1 LLPNSNGCSTISAN
15 FVVTVNANPT
25 ATITGTTSF
34 CAGGSTLLSA
44 ATSTAGSGSITGYQ
58 WALGGSNI
66 GGATASTYTATAAGN
81 YTVTVTNSNGCSTT
95 SAITVVSVNANPTAT
110 ITGTAS
116 FCAGGSTVLSA
127 ATSTAGSG
135 TITGYQWRLGGS
147 NIGGATASTY
157 TATAAGTYSV
167 IVTNSNGCSTTSA
180 NFVVTVNANP
190 VATITGT
197 ASFCSGGSTVLSAA
211 TSTAGSGTISGYQWN
226 LGGSAI
232 GGATAST
239 YTATAGGNYTVTVT
253 NSNGC
258 STTSAVTTVTVN
270 TNPTATISSTTPVSC
285 SGGTNGAATV
295 TPSGGTPGY
304 TYDWTPGTPTGDGTA
319 TITNLAVGSY
329 TVTVTDTRGCTG
341 TATATIIQDDNT
353 PPTALCSNV
362 TVPLNSGGTASIVP
376 AQVDNGSSDNCGIAS
391 MSVTPN
397 TFTCANVGANT
408 VTLIVTDVNG
418 NTASCTSTVT
428 VVDNVPPAA
437 VCQNITVN
445 LNAAGTVS
453 ITAAQVDGGSS
464 DACGIT
470 SMSVSPNSFTCANVG
485 ANTVTLTVTDVNGN
499 TATCTATVT
508 VADVT
513 PPTAVCQNISVDLNS
528 SGSATITAAQINNG
542 SSDACGIASLSVSP
556 SSFSCANTGANTVTL
571 TVTDVNGN
579 SSTCTATVTVNDVTP
594 PTAICTNITAQLD
607 GAGNVTIA
615 AGDVDNG
622 STDACGIA
630 SITVSPNTFDCS
642 DVGANTV
649 TLTVTDLSGNVST
662 CTATVTVADQA
673 DPTAICQNISVNLN
687 AAGSVSITAAQVNN
701 GSSDNCGIA
710 SLSVSPSSFTCANE
724 GANTV
729 TLTVTDVNG
738 NTATCAAIV
747 TVNDVTPPTA
757 VCQNISVNLGSGGTV
772 TITGAQV
779 NNGSSDACGIASLSV
794 SPNTFDCSDLGANT
808 VTLTVTDVNGNSST
822 CTATVTVVDVTPP
835 VASCQ
840 NITVNLN
847 SSGTAT
853 ITAAQVNNGS
863 SDVCGAVTLSVS
875 PSSFTCANVGANTV
889 TLTVTDGSGNTS
901 TCTAT
906 VTVADVTPPTAVC
919 QNITVQL
926 NSSGSATITAA
937 QVNNGSSDACGIA
950 SLSVTPST
958 FNCSNA
964 GANTVTLT
972 VTDVNGNSS
981 TCTATVTVQD
991 NVAPTAVC
999 QNISVNL
1006 NAAGNAT
1013 ITAAQVNNG
1022 SSDACG
1028 IASLS
1033 VSPSTFTCANEGAN
1047 TVTLTVTDVNGNSS
1061 TCTATVTVNDV
1072 TAPTAVCQNITLNL
1086 NSSGTATITAAQINN
1101 GSSDACGIASLS
1113 VSPSSFT
1120 CANVGAN
1127 TVTLTVT
1134 DVNGNTSTCTATVTV
1149 VDNTA
1154 PTAVCQNISVNLNS
1168 SGTVSITAA
1177 QINNGSSDACGIA
1190 SLSVSPSS
1198 FTCSNV
1204 GANTVTLT
1212 VTDNNGNSSTCTA
1225 TVTVNDVTPPT
1236 AVCQNVTVNLNSSG
1250 TATITAAQINN
1261 GSSDACGILSFS
1273 VSPST
1278 FNCSNVG
1285 ANTVTLTVTDVNGNT
1300 ATCTGIVTVNDII
1313 QPTAVCQN
1321 ITVALNGTGNA
1332 SITAAQIN
1340 NGSSDNCGIASLS
1353 VSPSSFD
1360 CSDLGANTV
1369 TLTVTDVNGNV
1380 ATCTATVTV
1389 VDNIAPTAIC
1399 QNISVNLNSSGTAS
1413 ITAAQVNNGS
1423 TDNCTITS
1431 LSVSPSAFNCS
1442 NVGANTVTLT
1452 VTDQSGNTSTCTATV
1467 TVNDIIPPTAV
1478 CQNITVQ
1485 LDATGNVSITA
1496 AQINNGSSDNCGIAS
1511 LSVSPNSFTCA
1522 GVGPNPVVLTVTD
1535 VNGNVSTC
1543 TATVTVQDNVDPVA
1557 LCQNISIDL
1566 NSSGTATILA
1576 SQIDNGSS
1584 DACGITS
1591 ITVSPS
1597 AFTCANVGAN
1607 SVTLTVTDENG
1618 NTATCNAT
1626 VTVNDVTPPTT
1637 VCQNITVQLNAAGTA
1652 SITAAQVN
1660 NGSSDA
1666 CGIASLS
1673 VSPNTFTCANIG
1685 TNNVTLTVTDV
1696 NGNSSTCTAVVTIV
1710 DNIAPTALCQN
1721 ITVQLNA
1728 GGTATINATQINNG
1742 STDNCSIASI
1752 TVSPSSFTCANVGAN
1767 TVTLTVTDGSGN
1779 SSTCTATVTVQEN
1792 IAPTAL
1798 CQNITVN
1805 LNPAGT
1811 ASITA
1816 AQINNGSF
1824 DNCGISSITASPTSF
1839 TCANVGA
1846 NTVTLTVT
1854 DVNGNISTCTA
1865 TVTVVDNIAPTAV
1878 CQNITVQLDAS
1889 GNTSILANDVD
1900 GGSTDNCGIASLSVS
1915 PSTFNCSDVGANT
1928 VTLTVTDV
1936 NGNVSTCLATVT
1948 VQDNVAPN
1956 AVCQN
1961 ITVNLNAAGTASIT
1975 AAQINNGS
1983 SDNCGIASVTV
1994 SPSTF
1999 NCSNVGANTV
2009 TLTVTDVNGN
2019 VSTCTATVTVVD
2031 NIAPTAVCQN
2041 ITVQLNPAGAGS
2053 ITAAQIN
2060 NGSSDNCGIASLSV
2074 TPNTFDCS
2082 DVGANTVTL
2091 TVTDVNGNTSTC
2103 TATVTVENNVAPSV
2117 VCQDISVDLN
2127 SSGTVSITAAQVNN
2141 GSSASCGLASLT
2153 VTPSTFNCSNVGAN
2167 TVTLTAVDV
2176 NGNSSSCTATVTVND
2191 VTPPVA
2197 ICQNI
2202 TVNLNAAGTAAITAA
2217 QINNGSNDA
2226 CGIASLS
2233 VTPNTF
2239 NCTNVGANTV
2249 TLTVTDVNGNSSTC
2263 TATVTVV
2270 DNVAPVAQCQNISV
2284 QLNAGGNASIT
2295 AAQINNASS
2304 DACGIASLSVSPST
2318 FTCANV
2324 GANTVILT
2332 VTDVNGNSSTCTAT
2346 VTVADNIAPTALC
2359 QSITVNLN
2367 AAGTASIT
2375 AAQINNGSSD
2385 ACGIA
2390 SLTVS
2395 PSTFTCANI
2404 GANIVTLTV
2413 TDNNGNVSTCTA
2425 TVTVVDNIAPVAVCQ
2440 NITIALNAAGTAT
2453 ITAAQVNNGSSD
2465 ACGISSLSVSPSSFT
2480 CANVGANT
2488 VTLTVTDVN
2497 GNVSTCTA
2505 TVTIVDNTAPVAL
2518 CQNVSINLNSSG
2530 NGSVTAAQVNNGSND
2545 ACGILS
2551 VSVSPSTFTCA
2562 NVGNNNVTLTVTDIH
2577 GNVSTCSAIVT
2588 VNDVTPPTAICQN
2601 ISVNLNSSG
2610 TATITAAQIN
2620 NGSSDACGIAS
2631 LTVTPNSFTCTNV
2644 GPNTVVLTV
2653 TDVNG
2658 NSSTC
2663 NATVTVNDVTAPT
2676 AICQNITVQLD
2687 ATGNATITAND
2698 VNNGS
2703 SDACGIASLSVSPS
2717 AFNCS
2722 NVGANTVTLTVT
2734 DVNGNISTC
2743 TATATVENN
2752 VAPTVICQNITVS
2765 LDANGNAVIT
2775 ASQVNNGS
2783 NAACGISSLTV
2794 TPNTF
2799 TCANIGL
2806 NTVTLTAVD
2815 VNGNVSTC
2823 TAQVTITD
2831 NVAPNAVCQNIT
2843 TQLNSSGTVTVTA
2856 GQIDN
2861 GSTDS
2866 CGIASMTTTPSSF
2879 TCANLGANTVT
2890 LTVTDN
2896 YGNSSTCS
2904 STVTVVDNIA
2914 PTALCQNISVNLNA
2928 AGTATITAAQ
2938 INNNSTD
2945 NCSIVSLSV
2954 SPNSFTC
2961 ANVGANTV
2969 TLTVT
2974 DQSGNSSTCTA
2985 TVTVNDVT
2993 PPVAN
2998 CQNITVNLDASGNA
3012 SVTAAQINNN
3022 STDACGIASMTVSQ
3036 NSFTCAGVGANPV
3049 TLTVTDV
3056 NGNISTCTAIVTV
3069 VDNVP
3074 PVATCQ
3080 NITVQL
3086 NSSGTVSITASQV
3099 NNGSSDACGIAS
3111 LSVSPSSFT
3120 CANIGANTVTLTVTD
3135 VNGNTATCQALV
3147 TVQDITPPTAV
3158 CQNISVALDATGNAS
3173 ITALQI
3179 NNGSS
3184 DNCGI
3189 ASISVSPNTFTCAN
3203 VGANTVT
3210 LTVTDVNGNTSTCSS
3225 TVTVLDLIAPTAICQ
3240 NITVQLDASGNAAIT
3255 AAQINNG
3262 SSDACGIASL
3272 SVNPN
3277 TFSCSDV
3284 GANTVV
3290 LTVTDVNGNSS
3301 TCNAIVTIEDNIN
3314 PVANC
3319 QNITVALDANGDVVV
3334 TAAQIDNGSTDNCG
3348 IASIM
3353 FDGAQSQLAFDC
3365 SDVGI
3370 NTVTLTVTDVN
3381 GNSSTCSA
3389 TVTVEDNIA
3398 PNAIC
3403 QNITAQ
3409 LDANGDVVVTAA
3421 QIDNGS
3427 NDACGIASIVIDGQ
3441 SQLAYDCSDVGVN
3454 TVTLTVTDVNGN
3466 VSTCLATI
3474 TVEDN
3479 IAPAAICQN
3488 ITIALDANGNV
3499 IVTAAQIN
3507 NGSSDNCGI
3516 ASIEING
3523 QPQVSFN
3530 CGNVGAN
3537 TVTLTVTDVNGNV
3550 STCTATVTVEDNV
3563 APNAICQNITVQL
3576 DATGNVVVTAAQ
3588 IDNGSNDNCGITSIL
3603 INGQSQISFG
3613 CTDVG
3618 VNTVTLTVTDV
3629 NGNVSTCTAT
3639 VTVLD
3644 NASTPPTAICQDITV
3659 QLDASGNT
3667 SILPVDIDNGSFDNC
3682 GIASMTV
3689 SPSTFNCS
3697 NVGANPVTLTVTDL
3711 NGNVSTC
3718 TATVTVEDNVVP
3730 NAICQN
3736 ITAQLDANGNL
3747 IVTAAQINNG
3757 SNDACGILTVTL
3769 DGNQSQLGFD
3779 CSNVGVNTVTLIVT
3793 DIHGNISTCNAT
3805 VTVEDTIAP
3814 NAICQNITAQLDAT
3828 GNIVVTA
3835 TQINNGS
3842 NDNCGIASITLD
3854 GNQSQLAYDCSNVG
3868 VNNVI
3873 LTVTD
3878 VNGNV
3883 STCSATI
3890 TIEDNINPTA
3900 ICQNITAQLDA
3911 TGSIIVTATQ
3921 INNGSNDNCGI
3932 ASITLDGGQSQLAFD
3947 CSNVGVNTVTLT
3959 VTDVNGNVSTCSA
3972 TITIED
3978 NIDPAAICQN
3988 ITVQL
3993 DANGNAVVTAAQI
4006 DNGSNDNCG
4015 IASVV
4020 INGQS
4025 QLAFDCSNVGV
4036 NNVTLTVTDVN
4047 GNVSTCSATI
4057 TVQDNAG
4064 TPPTAICQDITVQL
4078 DATGNTTITAAD
4090 VDGGSFDNCGIASLS
4105 VSQTSFDCGDVG
4117 ANTVTLTVTDVNGNS
4132 SQCTATVTVED
4143 TIAPAA
4149 VCQNITAQLDA
4160 TGNVTIAAGDVDN
4173 GSSDACG
4180 IASITVSPN
4189 TFTCAN
4195 IGANTVTLTVT
4206 DVNGNV
4212 STCTAT
4218 ATVEDNVNPV
4228 AQCQNIT
4235 VQLDATGNATI
4246 TAAQLDNG
4254 STDACGIASM
4264 TLSTSSFSCADIG
4277 SNNVTLTITDVN
4289 GNSATCAAVVTVEDN
4304 IAPVAVCQDISVQLN
4319 PGGSVTITA
4328 AQVNNG
4334 SSDAC
4339 GIAALSVS
4347 PSTFTCA
4354 NVGPN
4359 TVTLTVIDNNGNQS
4373 TCTATVTVLDNNA
4386 PTALCQN
4393 ITVQLDANGNASIIA
4408 AQVDNGSGDQCGPV
4422 TLNINPSTF
4431 DCSNIGANTVTLTV
4445 TDQSGNSTTCTA
4457 TVTIEDNVAPVAI
4470 CHNINVELDAN
4481 GQVVITAAQ
4490 VDNGTT
4496 DNCSTTSSGLTFSL
4510 SETSFDCSNIGSNI
4524 VTFTATDAYGNSSTC
4539 TATVNISDTVS
4550 PVVVCQNIT
4559 VDLDANGNATITA
4572 AQVDNGSADACGIA
4586 SMVVSP
4592 NTFDCSNIGANT
4604 VTFTV
4609 TDNNGN
4615 SSSCTAIVTIEDNT
4629 APTIV
4634 CQNITVQLDANGNAV
4649 ITAVDIDGGSTD
4661 NCSTSGSGLT
4671 FSASQTAFDCSN
4683 IGANTI
4689 TLTVTDAY
4697 GNSSTCDATVTVADT
4712 VSPVAICQSITVQ
4725 LDANGQVVISAI
4737 DIDGGS
4743 TDNCSDI
4750 NSGLT
4755 FSASQTT
4762 FDCSDEGSN
4771 TVTLTVTDAYGN
4783 VSTCTATVTVENNIT
4798 PAVVCQDITVQ
4809 LDATGNVVITAADVD
4824 GGTAAACGIASLTV
4838 SPSSFDCSNV
4848 GANTV
4853 TLTATDNSGNTSTC
4867 TAIVTVQDTINPTI
4881 VCQNITV
4888 ALDANGNAVIT
4899 GIDLDNGTTDNCSTS
4914 GSGLTYTASQTNF
4927 DCSNIGTNTVTLT
4940 VTDANGNSSTCD
4952 AVVTITD
4959 TVSPTVICQSI
4970 TVQLDANGNAVI
4982 TAIDVDGGSSD
4993 NCSTPGNGLT
5003 YAISDT
5009 DFDCSNVGVNTVT
5022 LTVTDAN
5029 GNSSSCSATV
5039 TIVDDVDPIALC
5051 RDITI
5056 QLDNNGQATIDA
5068 SQVNNGSS
5076 DNCGIATMTVNPNT
5090 FTCSGIGANPVT
5102 LTVTDVN
5109 GNVSSCTATVTIQD
5123 NVDPVALCQNITI
5136 DLDGTG
5142 NTSIVPSQ
5150 VDNGSSDACGIATIT
5165 VSPNTFDCSNVGAN
5179 TVTLVVTDLNGNI
5192 DSCTSVVTVVD
5203 ATAPNAICQ
5212 NITVALDSN
5221 GVVSITAAQIDN
5233 GSTDAC
5239 GIDTMTLSVSSFDC
5253 SNVGEN
5259 LVTLTVTDVNG
5270 NSDNCFA
5277 TVTVTD
5283 VVAPEFTFCPADIT
5297 IQPDSSNCNP
5307 SVTWTIPV
5315 AADNCG
5321 VTSFTSNF
5329 QSGNNFPV
5337 GTTTVTYTAVDA
5349 SGNTTTCSFDINVL
5363 ANPLLIAAVADTF
5376 NCGYNVACNGNADG
5390 SATAMP
5396 AGGCMPY
5403 SYAWS
5408 NGQTSQT
5415 ATGLSATTYSV
5426 TVTDGLGNTA
5436 TTTISLTEP
5445 AQLAVDSLTS
5455 PVNSG
5460 GWNINCANTNN
5471 GIINLAVSGGSD
5483 CVDYNYA
5490 WTGPN
5495 GFTSTDENLIFVY
5508 AGTYYVTIT
5517 DINGCSINDSI
5528 TLTEP
5533 ELLEVNLV
5541 DQQDVSCN
5549 GLSDGSATVEAVG
5562 GANGYQ
5568 YLWSNGVTTAT
5579 ADSLEAGIYFVS
5591 VTDNNGCIATT
5602 NVIIG
5607 EPNPLI
5613 AYATVASDYNG
5624 SDVSCAGD
5632 QDGLATVLVNG
5643 GTPNYTFLWSNG
5655 STDDFASDLGA
5666 GTHFVTATDA
5676 NGCDTTVSV
5685 TLIDPAVLTADV
5697 ISVIEPSCNGA
5708 ANGSATV
5715 QAAGGTPGYFYYWS
5729 NTQTGATASN
5739 LASGT
5744 YTVTVSDTNGCNVI
5758 ITVTV
5763 GEPQA
5768 LEITSSNIN
5777 VTDVSCSGGNDGAI
5791 DITPTGGTAPYTY
5804 AWDNGATTE
5813 DISALTAG
5821 TYIITLADSLGC
5833 DTTISIIVN
5842 EPAPLVATISST
5854 TSPSCN
5860 GNANGTATVDV
5871 TGGTVSYN
5879 YLWSDG
5885 QTTATAINL
5894 AAGTHSVIVT
5904 DANGCSDTTQ
5914 AIIADPVTLTV
5925 SAEIT
5930 SDFNGEDVSCFGANN
5945 GIATATPAGG
5955 TAPYTYIWSNGQ
5967 TGAVA
5972 SNLFAGTYIVTATDA
5987 NGCSATDTV
5996 LVVDP
6001 AQLTAVISNTS
6012 TVSCAGQANG
6022 SATVNVTG
6030 GVAPYIYSWTNGQT
6044 TQTATGL
6051 AFGIHQVTVVDANGC
6066 SQTVFA
6072 DITEP
6077 PSLTASVIFILDV
6090 TCNGGSNG
6098 AGFIDVVGGTAPY
6111 TYLWSDGTTT
6121 EDLNGVGA
6129 GDYTVQITDASGCDT
6144 SLLLVITQPTAMV
6157 ANIINQVNVGCAG
6170 GATGEATID
6179 VSGGIPG
6186 YTYLWDNGA
6195 TTVTATDLPAGLHSV
6210 TIRDANNCITI
6221 VNFVITENAV
6231 LSAGDVDV
6239 NNVTCNGANNGSI
6252 SFDVAGGNTPYTYAW
6267 SNGQSTVPAINL
6279 EAGDYSVTV
6288 TDSAGCALNLSF
6300 TVSEPA
6306 DLVPAITNVV
6316 QPACGGSATGIATV
6330 GVTGGTP
6337 SYTFAWDNGQTTAT
6351 ATNLTSGVH
6360 TVVVTDAAGCSDST
6374 TVTIIAPGNMSIS
6387 LAGSSQPT
6395 CFGGANGTA
6404 TVLVTGGTTPYTYD
6418 WTPSANTGST
6428 ATGLSAGIYV
6438 VVASDAN
6445 GCAASQTITITQ
6457 PSQIVADINSIG
6469 NVVCAGDSV
6478 TISAT
6483 ATGGNGVYTYTW
6495 NNGLGNG
6502 ASHIVLP
6509 SVPTTYVVTVTDGL
6523 GCAGTQDSVTVTISA
6538 PPVAAFTVPTS
6549 NTYSCTY
6556 PVTVDF
6562 TNTST
6567 NAVSYAWD
6575 FGNGTNATTT
6585 NGQAAF
6591 DTTGT
6596 YTVILTA
6603 TSASGCVDT
6612 AVYVYNVYPAPTAS
6626 FSLSG
6631 NAGCA
6636 PYTVSFTNN
6645 SVNGVTYYWNFGDGD
6660 TSMLSNPSH
6669 TYEIPGTYNVT
6680 LVVSGGG
6687 ICNDTLEL
6695 TSAVTVYQ
6703 TPVAD
6708 FTSDYFNITDP
6719 DGQIQFTN
6727 LSTGATTYDWDFGD
6741 GNTSTLENPINN
6753 YLENGDFDV
6762 MLIAT
6767 SGAGCSDTI
6776 IQTVEVELMKGL
6788 YMPNA
6793 MIVGGDGDFGFFLP
6807 KGAGIATYQCM
6818 IFDKWGNL
6826 LWETS
6831 KLVDGKPVEGWDGR
6845 YNGVVVPQGAY
6856 IWKADATFM
6865 DGTQWEGMEYENG
6878 RFSNT
6883 GNVTVLE

>member
-1 LLPNSNGCSTISAN
+1 
-15 FVVTVNANPT
+15 
-25 ATITGTTSF
+25 
-34 CAGGSTLLSA
+34 LSA
-44 ATSTAGSGSITGYQ
+44 
-58 WALGGSNI
+58 
-66 GGATASTYTATAAGN
+66 
-81 YTVTVTNSNGCSTT
+81 
-95 SAITVVSVNANPTAT
+95 
-110 ITGTAS
+110 
-116 FCAGGSTVLSA
+116 
-127 ATSTAGSG
+127 
-135 TITGYQWRLGGS
+135 
-147 NIGGATASTY
+147 
-157 TATAAGTYSV
+157 
-167 IVTNSNGCSTTSA
+167 
-180 NFVVTVNANP
+180 
-190 VATITGT
+190 
-197 ASFCSGGSTVLSAA
+197 
-211 TSTAGSGTISGYQWN
+211 
-226 LGGSAI
+226 
-232 GGATAST
+232 
-239 YTATAGGNYTVTVT
+239 
-253 NSNGC
+253 
-258 STTSAVTTVTVN
+258 
-270 TNPTATISSTTPVSC
+270 
-285 SGGTNGAATV
+285 
-295 TPSGGTPGY
+295 
-304 TYDWTPGTPTGDGTA
+304 
-319 TITNLAVGSY
+319 
-329 TVTVTDTRGCTG
+329 
-341 TATATIIQDDNT
+341 
-353 PPTALCSNV
+353 
-362 TVPLNSGGTASIVP
+362 GGTASIVP

-397 TFTCANVGANT
+397 TFNCSNVGANT

-418 NTASCTSTVT
+418 NTASCTSTIT
-428 VVDNVPPAA
+428 VVDNVPPSAI
-437 VCQNITVN
+437 CQNITVN

-453 ITAAQVDGGSS
+453 ITAAQVSNGSS
-464 DACGIT
+464 DACGIA

-499 TATCTATVT
+499 TSTCTATVT

-513 PPTAVCQNISVDLNS
+513 PPTAICQNISVNLNS
-528 SGSATITAAQINNG
+528 SGNATITAAQVNNG
-542 SSDACGIASLSVSP
+542 STDACGIASLSVSP
-556 SSFSCANTGANTVTL
+556 SSFTCANTGANTVTL

-579 SSTCTATVTVNDVTP
+579 SSTCTATVTINDVTP
-594 PTAICTNITAQLD
+594 PTAICTNITAQLNA
-607 GAGNVTIA
+607 AGTVTIA

-630 SITVSPNTFDCS
+630 SMTVSPNTFNCS
-642 DVGANTV
+642 QVGPNTV

-662 CTATVTVADQA
+662 CTATVTVADQV

-687 AAGSVSITAAQVNN
+687 AAGNATITAAQVNN

-710 SLSVSPSSFTCANE
+710 SLSVSPSSFTCANV

-757 VCQNISVNLGSGGTV
+757 VCQNISVNLGAGGTV

-779 NNGSSDACGIASLSV
+779 NNGSTDACGIASYSI
-794 SPNTFDCSDLGANT
+794 SPSTFTCANLGANN

-822 CTATVTVVDVTPP
+822 CLATVTIVDVTPP
-835 VASCQ
+835 VANCQ

-889 TLTVTDGSGNTS
+889 TLTVTDGSGN
-901 TCTAT
+901 
-906 VTVADVTPPTAVC
+906 
-919 QNITVQL
+919 
-926 NSSGSATITAA
+926 
-937 QVNNGSSDACGIA
+937 
-950 SLSVTPST
+950 
-958 FNCSNA
+958 
-964 GANTVTLT
+964 
-972 VTDVNGNSS
+972 SS
-981 TCTATVTVQD
+981 TCTATVTVVD
-991 NVAPTAVC
+991 VTPPTAIC
-999 QNISVNL
+999 QNITVQL
-1006 NAAGNAT
+1006 NAAGTAT

-1033 VSPSTFTCANEGAN
+1033 VSRSTFNCSNVGAN
-1047 TVTLTVTDVNGNSS
+1047 TVTLSVTDVNGNSS
-1061 TCTATVTVNDV
+1061 TCTATVTIQDNV
-1072 TAPTAVCQNITLNL
+1072 APTTVCQNITVNL
-1086 NSSGTATITAAQINN
+1086 NAAGNATITAAQVNN

-1149 VDNTA
+1149 VD
-1154 PTAVCQNISVNLNS
+1154 
-1168 SGTVSITAA
+1168 
-1177 QINNGSSDACGIA
+1177 
-1190 SLSVSPSS
+1190 
-1198 FTCSNV
+1198 
-1204 GANTVTLT
+1204 VT
-1212 VTDNNGNSSTCTA
+1212 
-1225 TVTVNDVTPPT
+1225 
-1236 AVCQNVTVNLNSSG
+1236 
-1250 TATITAAQINN
+1250 
-1261 GSSDACGILSFS
+1261 
-1273 VSPST
+1273 
-1278 FNCSNVG
+1278 
-1285 ANTVTLTVTDVNGNT
+1285 
-1300 ATCTGIVTVNDII
+1300 
-1313 QPTAVCQN
+1313 
-1321 ITVALNGTGNA
+1321 
-1332 SITAAQIN
+1332 
-1340 NGSSDNCGIASLS
+1340 
-1353 VSPSSFD
+1353 
-1360 CSDLGANTV
+1360 
-1369 TLTVTDVNGNV
+1369 
-1380 ATCTATVTV
+1380 
-1389 VDNIAPTAIC
+1389 APTAIC
-1399 QNISVNLNSSGTAS
+1399 QNISVNLNSSGNAT

-1423 TDNCTITS
+1423 TD
-1431 LSVSPSAFNCS
+1431 A
-1442 NVGANTVTLT
+1442 
-1452 VTDQSGNTSTCTATV
+1452 
-1467 TVNDIIPPTAV
+1467 
-1478 CQNITVQ
+1478 
-1485 LDATGNVSITA
+1485 
-1496 AQINNGSSDNCGIAS
+1496 CGIAS
-1511 LSVSPNSFTCA
+1511 LS
-1522 GVGPNPVVLTVTD
+1522 
-1535 VNGNVSTC
+1535 
-1543 TATVTVQDNVDPVA
+1543 
-1557 LCQNISIDL
+1557 
-1566 NSSGTATILA
+1566 
-1576 SQIDNGSS
+1576 
-1584 DACGITS
+1584 
-1591 ITVSPS
+1591 VSPS

-1607 SVTLTVTDENG
+1607 TVTLTVTDANG
-1618 NTATCNAT
+1618 NTSTCTAT
-1626 VTVNDVTPPTT
+1626 VTVIDNTTPVA
-1637 VCQNITVQLNAAGTA
+1637 VCQNISVNLNSSGAAT
-1652 SITAAQVN
+1652 ITAAQVN

-1696 NGNSSTCTAVVTIV
+1696 NGNSSICTAVVTIV

-1779 SSTCTATVTVQEN
+1779 SSTCTATVMVQEN

-1805 LNPAGT
+1805 LNAAGT

-1865 TVTVVDNIAPTAV
+1865 TVTVVDNIAPPAV

-1936 NGNVSTCLATVT
+1936 NGNISTCLATVT
-1948 VQDNVAPN
+1948 VQDNVAPI

-2091 TVTDVNGNTSTC
+2091 TVTDVNGNSSTC
-2103 TATVTVENNVAPSV
+2103 TAIVTVENNVTPSV

-2141 GSSASCGLASLT
+2141 GSSASCGLASLS

-2217 QINNGSNDA
+2217 QINNGSSDA

-2239 NCTNVGANTV
+2239 NCSNVGSNTV

-2263 TATVTVV
+2263 SATVTVV

-2284 QLNAGGNASIT
+2284 QLDASGNASIT

-2346 VTVADNIAPTALC
+2346 VTVTDNIAPTALC

-2440 NITIALNAAGTAT
+2440 NITVALNAAGTAT

-2465 ACGISSLSVSPSSFT
+2465 ACGIASLSVSPSSFT

-2644 GPNTVVLTV
+2644 APNTVVLTV

-2722 NVGANTVTLTVT
+2722 NVGPNTVTLTVT
-2734 DVNGNISTC
+2734 DVNGNVSTC

-2783 NAACGISSLTV
+2783 NAACGLSSLTV

-2843 TQLNSSGTVTVTA
+2843 AQLNSSGTVTVTA

-2861 GSTDS
+2861 GSTDA

-2896 YGNSSTCS
+2896 YGNSSTCT

-3022 STDACGIASMTVSQ
+3022 STDACGIASMTVSP

-3135 VNGNTATCQALV
+3135 VNGN
-3147 TVQDITPPTAV
+3147 
-3158 CQNISVALDATGNAS
+3158 
-3173 ITALQI
+3173 
-3179 NNGSS
+3179 
-3184 DNCGI
+3184 
-3189 ASISVSPNTFTCAN
+3189 
-3203 VGANTVT
+3203 
-3210 LTVTDVNGNTSTCSS
+3210 
-3225 TVTVLDLIAPTAICQ
+3225 
-3240 NITVQLDASGNAAIT
+3240 
-3255 AAQINNG
+3255 
-3262 SSDACGIASL
+3262 
-3272 SVNPN
+3272 
-3277 TFSCSDV
+3277 
-3284 GANTVV
+3284 
-3290 LTVTDVNGNSS
+3290 SS
-3301 TCNAIVTIEDNIN
+3301 TCNATVTIEDNIN

-3353 FDGAQSQLAFDC
+3353 LDGAQSQLAFDC

-3618 VNTVTLTVTDV
+3618 ANTVTLTVTDV
-3629 NGNVSTCTAT
+3629 NGNVSSCTAT
-3639 VTVLD
+3639 ITVLD

-3667 SILPVDIDNGSFDNC
+3667 SILAADVDNGSFDNC
-3682 GIASMTV
+3682 GIASMSV
-3689 SPSTFNCS
+3689 SPNTFNCS

-3718 TATVTVEDNVVP
+3718 TATVTVEDNVAP

-3757 SNDACGILTVTL
+3757 SNDACGILSVTL

-3805 VTVEDTIAP
+3805 VTVEDDIAP

-3868 VNNVI
+3868 VNNVT

-3890 TIEDNINPTA
+3890 TIEDDINPTA

-3911 TGSIIVTATQ
+3911 NGNIVVTAAQ
-3921 INNGSNDNCGI
+3921 IDNGSNDNCGI
-3932 ASITLDGGQSQLAFD
+3932 ASITLDGNQSQLAFD
-3947 CSNVGVNTVTLT
+3947 CSDVGVNTVTLT

-3978 NIDPAAICQN
+3978 DIDPTAICQN

-3993 DANGNAVVTAAQI
+3993 DANGNAIVTAAQI

-4277 SNNVTLTITDVN
+4277 SNNVTLTVTDVN
-4289 GNSATCAAVVTVEDN
+4289 GNSATCAGVVTVEDN

-4339 GIAALSVS
+4339 GIAAMSVS

-4422 TLNINPSTF
+4422 TLNVNPSTF

-4510 SETSFDCSNIGSNI
+4510 SETSFDCSNIGSNT

-4725 LDANGQVVISAI
+4725 LDANGQVVVSAI

-4899 GIDLDNGTTDNCSTS
+4899 GIDLDNGTTDNCSTL

-4927 DCSNIGTNTVTLT
+4927 DCSNIGANTVTLT

-5009 DFDCSNVGVNTVT
+5009 DFDCSNVGINTVT

-5039 TIVDDVDPIALC
+5039 TIVDDFDPIALC
-5051 RDITI
+5051 QDITI

-5426 TVTDGLGNTA
+5426 TITDGLGNTA
-5436 TTTISLTEP
+5436 TTTITLTEP
-5445 AQLAVDSLTS
+5445 APLAVDSLIS

-5471 GIINLAVSGGSD
+5471 GIINLAVSGGAD

-5744 YTVTVSDTNGCNVI
+5744 YTVTISDTNGCNVI

-5842 EPAPLVATISST
+5842 EPAPLVATISSS

-5955 TAPYTYIWSNGQ
+5955 TAPYTYLWSNGQ

-6865 DGTQWEGMEYENG
+6865 DGTQWEGMEYDNG